1 MPQSKLDK
9 LRSKLEE
16 SQNKKEQLNVVI
28 KKLQVQ
34 IAEEESRGFRSVIE
48 ELELSYEDAILLL
61 KNHPPQVPEKEN
73 EVLVIQE
80 EENIEGEENSYESI

>member
-16 SQNKKEQLNVVI
+16 SQNKKEKLNVVI

-61 KNHPPQVPEKEN
+61 KTIRHRFRKRKMRF
-73 EVLVIQE
+73 
-80 EENIEGEENSYESI
+80 

>member
-16 SQNKKEQLNVVI
+16 SQNKKEKLNVVI

-48 ELELSYEDAILLL
+48 ELELSYE
-61 KNHPPQVPEKEN
+61 
-73 EVLVIQE
+73 
-80 EENIEGEENSYESI
+80 

>member
-16 SQNKKEQLNVVI
+16 SQNKKEKLNVVI

-61 KNHPPQVPEKEN
+61 KNYPPQVPEKEN

>member
-16 SQNKKEQLNVVI
+16 SQKKKEQLNVVI

-61 KNHPPQVPEKEN
+61 KNRTQQ
-73 EVLVIQE
+73 VLVKKNEDLIHQDE
-80 EENIEGEENSYESI
+80 EISSGEENSYESI

>member
-16 SQNKKEQLNVVI
+16 SQNKKEKLNVVI

-48 ELELSYEDAILLL
+48 ELELLMRMQFCY
-61 KNHPPQVPEKEN
+61 
-73 EVLVIQE
+73 
-80 EENIEGEENSYESI
+80 